1 MGAIDWSII
10 IIYLGAM
17 VAFSVYLGR
26 GQESQDDYYVGGR
39 DLPWWAIGISTMATQ
54 SSANSF
60 LGIPA
65 FVALTEGGGLTWLQY
80 ELAVPLAMIFVMV
93 FLLPFFRKLEL
104 VSVYE
109 YLELRFG
116 RSTRLF
122 LSGVFLLSRALATG
136 IGIYAAS
143 LVLTVC
149 LGIPIWSTILIIG
162 IVTIIYD
169 TIGGMAAV
177 VYSDVIQMIVLVFGV
192 MLCIGFVV
200 VELGGFE
207 QLFASLPD
215 ERWRALDMTTGLE
228 NVTVKEASKT
238 PFWGFFIGGFFL
250 YVSYYGVDQ
259 SQAQRELSAPTIE
272 DTKRSLIFNGL
283 ARFPMTILYL
293 ILGVALGAA
302 YYKIPEL
309 RAAVESHT
317 KPDGGVI
324 YDFLVPEF
332 ILTQL
337 PVGLRAL
344 LISAILA
351 AAMSSLDSALNSLSA
366 ATLKDFLE
374 DKVEPE
380 RLLSVG
386 KIVTVIWGIV
396 ITGLAFIFVYDTN
409 SSTVVESIN
418 RIGSAFYGPIL
429 AAFSMGL
436 LSRRSTGTG
445 VIVGT
450 LVGVGFNIYLWQAQP
465 QVFWMWW
472 NVFGLI
478 VTCVATWLVSLA
490 TPAPSAEQA
499 DAYTLDLGDVIKR
512 ERPWLRTYLGLILYT
527 LLIIGVSYACNLYAG

>member
-1 MGAIDWSII
+1 MSFIDWTII
-10 IIYLGAM
+10 IVYLGLM
-17 VAFSVYLGR
+17 VAFSVYLGK

-60 LGIPA
+60 IGIPA

-116 RSTRLF
+116 RPTRLF
-122 LSGVFLLSRALATG
+122 LSAIFLISRALATG
-136 IGIYAAS
+136 MGIYAAA

-149 LGIPIWSTILIIG
+149 LGIPEWSTILIIG
-162 IVTIIYD
+162 VVTVIYD

-177 VYSDVIQMIVLVFGV
+177 VYSDVIQMLVLLFGIVL
-192 MLCIGFVV
+192 CIFYVAGEV
-200 VELGGFE
+200 GGFSE
-207 QLFASLPD
+207 MLSTFPN
-215 ERWRALDMTTGLE
+215 ERWQALDMSFGLE
-228 NVTVKEASKT
+228 QVPVQEASKT

-283 ARFPMTILYL
+283 ARFPMTALY
-293 ILGVALGAA
+293 IVLGIAMGAA
-302 YYKIPEL
+302 YLQIPEL
-309 RAAVESHT
+309 QQAVNSHT
-317 KPDGGVI
+317 NEQGKVI

-337 PVGLRAL
+337 PEGIRAL

-374 DKVEPE
+374 DKIEPE

-386 KIVTVIWGIV
+386 KIVTIIWGVI
-396 ITGLAFIFVYDTN
+396 ITGMAFIFLFNEGTK
-409 SSTVVESIN
+409 TVVESIN
-418 RIGSAFYGPIL
+418 TIGSTFYGPIL
-429 AAFSMGL
+429 AAFCMGL
-436 LSRRSTGTG
+436 LSKKSSGTA

-450 LVGVGFNIYLWQAQP
+450 LVGVAFNIYIWLAHAEI
-465 QVFWMWW
+465 FWMWW
-472 NVFGLI
+472 NLFGLL
-478 VTCVATWLVSLA
+478 VTCIITWGLSQILGS
-490 TPAPSAEQA
+490 PSDKQME
-499 DAYTLDLGDVIKR
+499 YTLDLGELKQR
-512 ERPWLRTYLGLILYT
+512 EKPWLKT
-527 LLIIGVSYACNLYAG
+527 YAGLVVYTIAMLGVCYICNVYAQ

>member
-1 MGAIDWSII
+1 MSFIDWTII
-10 IIYLGAM
+10 ITYLGLM
-17 VAFSVYLGR
+17 VAFSIYLGK

-60 LGIPA
+60 IGIPA

-116 RSTRLF
+116 RPTRLF
-122 LSGVFLLSRALATG
+122 LSAIFLISRALATG
-136 IGIYAAS
+136 MGIYAAA

-149 LGIPIWSTILIIG
+149 LGIQEWSTILIIG

-177 VYSDVIQMIVLVFGV
+177 VYSDVIQMLVLLFGIVLCIFYVAGEV
-192 MLCIGFVV
+192 GGLGEMLSTF
-200 VELGGFE
+200 
-207 QLFASLPD
+207 PN
-215 ERWRALDMTTGLE
+215 ERWLALDMSFGLE
-228 NVTVKEASKT
+228 QVPVEEASKT

-283 ARFPMTILYL
+283 ARFPMTALY
-293 ILGVALGAA
+293 IVLGIAMGAA
-302 YYKIPEL
+302 YLKIPEL
-309 RAAVESHT
+309 QQAVNSHT
-317 KPDGGVI
+317 NEQGKII

-337 PVGLRAL
+337 PEGLRAL

-374 DKVEPE
+374 DKIEPD

-386 KIVTVIWGIV
+386 KIVTIIWGVV
-396 ITGLAFIFVYDTN
+396 ITGMAFIFLFNEGTK
-409 SSTVVESIN
+409 TVVESIN
-418 RIGSAFYGPIL
+418 TIGSTFYGPIL
-429 AAFSMGL
+429 AAFCMGL
-436 LSRRSTGTG
+436 LSKKSSGTA

-450 LVGVGFNIYLWQAQP
+450 LAGVAFNVYIWLAHAEI
-465 QVFWMWW
+465 FWMWW
-472 NVFGLI
+472 NLFGLLI
-478 VTCVATWLVSLA
+478 TCIITWGLSQVLGS
-490 TPAPSAEQA
+490 PSDEQMQ
-499 DAYTLDLGDVIKR
+499 YTLDLGELK
-512 ERPWLRTYLGLILYT
+512 EKEKPWLKTYAGLVFYT
-527 LLIIGVSYACNLYAG
+527 LLMLGVCYVCNVYAG